1 MAGGREKFGAA
12 LNQHAGAF
20 GLAPDAR
27 QVSRLSDYYDLV
39 ARWSA
44 RLHLVAPCAPEEF
57 AVRHVLES
65 LTALEHL
72 PRGARVADV
81 GAGAGLP
88 SIPCLVA
95 REDLR
100 AALVEAATKK
110 AVFLREALHTLGLK
124 ARAEVINSR
133 FEDTAAPAVDA
144 VTCRALE
151 RFTEIL
157 PDLLEWTPPGAKL
170 LLFGGDSLRE
180 ALEPTGRRFTST
192 LMPESERR
200 FLFVVQPAE
209 ITAP

>member
-12 LNQHAGAF
+12 LGRHAGAF

-27 QVSRLSDYYDLV
+27 QLSRLSDYYELV

-44 RLHLVAPCAPEEF
+44 RLHLVAPCPPEEF
-57 AVRHVLES
+57 AVRHMLES
-65 LTALEHL
+65 LTALAHL
-72 PRGARVADV
+72 PPGARVADV

-100 AALVEAATKK
+100 APLVEASTKK
-110 AVFLREALHTLGLK
+110 TVFLREALHTLGLK

-151 RFTEIL
+151 RFTEML
-157 PDLLEWTPPGAKL
+157 PDLLSWTPPGAKL

-180 ALEPTGRRFTST
+180 ALERAGREFTPT

-200 FLFVVQPAE
+200 YLFVVQPTE
-209 ITAP
+209 KL